1 MKMKKITIIVQ
12 DNMDIALLLTGIN
25 WIRKN
30 NLESTRRYLS
40 LPDEFKK
47 DKILDELVDD
57 FDKLN
62 MLGAQLSKIIKGKE

>member
-1 MKMKKITIIVQ
+1 MKKITIIVQ